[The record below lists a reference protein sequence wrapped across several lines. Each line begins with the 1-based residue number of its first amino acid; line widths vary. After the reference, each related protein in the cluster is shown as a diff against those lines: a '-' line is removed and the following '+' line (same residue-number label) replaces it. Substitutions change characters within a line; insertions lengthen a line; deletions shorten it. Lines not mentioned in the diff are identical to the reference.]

1 MFRFATTIRFCVWI
15 MFFVVS
21 LTLHPALSKEGDV
34 TDIPT
39 AIDEIFPTATRIGEL
54 DSDIPVIPIYQLN
67 ELLGYAFES
76 QHFAN
81 FMGFSGEPI
90 NILIG
95 LDPQGLLLGLKVI
108 KHNEPIF
115 LHGLGEGPFFEFVEQ
130 YKNHSIRERYIIGS
144 DDRSSPTATYFDGI
158 TRATVSVLVVNDTI
172 VTSALKVARAKLDGF
187 VAPSNKILK
196 PEAENFEPL
205 NFDQLV
211 ERGLITHLSLIH
223 I

>member
-54 DSDIPVIPIYQLN
+54 DPDIPVIPIYQLN

-95 LDPQGLLLGLKVI
+95 FPRL
-108 KHNEPIF
+108 
-115 LHGLGEGPFFEFVEQ
+115 
-130 YKNHSIRERYIIGS
+130 SI
-144 DDRSSPTATYFDGI
+144 
-158 TRATVSVLVVNDTI
+158 
-172 VTSALKVARAKLDGF
+172 
-187 VAPSNKILK
+187 SN
-196 PEAENFEPL
+196 
-205 NFDQLV
+205 
-211 ERGLITHLSLIH
+211 
-223 I
+223 